1 MAERLANTGGIV
13 KYTDFTGWQD
23 GDTVAPVGGMH
34 YSGWQTFRAVCA
46 FYEPVYY
53 GRPMVI

>member
-23 GDTVAPVGGMH
+23 GDTVALSAECTIRVGKL
-34 YSGWQTFRAVCA
+34 SAPFVRFTSRFITV
-46 FYEPVYY
+46 
-53 GRPMVI
+53 GRW